1 MGLEVGERSGVEYS
15 LNVSGDAKPE
25 ESEKQQ
31 ISEKADASGDEESGV
46 SAIIGGDEGI
56 VFRTIGRVFVSA
68 VQGAVGD
75 EAEDLPYILRTENIE
90 DSGLE

>member
-1 MGLEVGERSGVEYS
+1 MGERAGVEYS

-25 ESEKQQ
+25 GTEKQQ
-31 ISEKADASGDEESGV
+31 ISEKADAFRNEESGV
-46 SAIIGGDEGI
+46 SSIIGGDEGI
-56 VFRTIGRVFVSA
+56 VFRTIGRVFVPA

-75 EAEDLPYILRTENIE
+75 EAEDLPYILGTENIE

>member
-1 MGLEVGERSGVEYS
+1 MGERAGVEYS

-25 ESEKQQ
+25 GTEKQQ
-31 ISEKADASGDEESGV
+31 ISEKADAFGNEKSGV
-46 SAIIGGDEGI
+46 LSIIGGDEDI

-75 EAEDLPYILRTENIE
+75 EAEDLPYILGTENIE